1 MIISPERLAKLATI
15 SLECLPED
23 ISVRGQCASGD
34 DAQDREMEDSIA
46 ADYNAGNE
54 WAWCC
59 AKVTAEYAG
68 QTGTAYLGCCSYES
82 ERAFRADP
90 YFADLCS
97 EALTELADELKRAHN
112 LYAAL
117 AQAAA

>member
-1 MIISPERLAKLATI
+1 MRISPERLAKLATI

-23 ISVRGQCASGD
+23 IPIRGQFASGD
-34 DAQDREMEDSIA
+34 SAQDREMEDSILA
-46 ADYNAGNE
+46 GYNAGNE

-97 EALTELADELKRAHN
+97 EALAELTDELKRAHN
-112 LYAAL
+112 LYVAVMED
-117 AQAAA
+117 